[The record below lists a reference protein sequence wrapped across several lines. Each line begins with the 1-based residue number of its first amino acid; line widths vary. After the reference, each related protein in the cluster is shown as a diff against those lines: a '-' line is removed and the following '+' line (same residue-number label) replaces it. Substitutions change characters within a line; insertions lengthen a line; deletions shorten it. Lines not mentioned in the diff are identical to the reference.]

1 MDVGLTHYLVLSGI
15 LFSIGLFGVLSKHNA
30 IGILMCME
38 IMLNAVNIAA
48 VAFSRFLVEDTVL
61 LTGHV
66 FALFIIVVAAAEAA
80 VGLAIVITYY
90 RNKETVDVEKADS
103 MKG

>member
-1 MDVGLTHYLVLSGI
+1 MEVGLTHYLILSGI
-15 LFSIGLFGVLSKHNA
+15 LFSIGLFGALTKRNA
-30 IGILMCME
+30 VGILMCIE
-38 IMLNAVNIAA
+38 IMLNAANIAV
-48 VAFSRFLVEDTVL
+48 VAFSRYLAADTVL

-80 VGLAIVITYY
+80 VGLAIVITIY
-90 RNKETVDVEKADS
+90 RNRETVDVGKADS